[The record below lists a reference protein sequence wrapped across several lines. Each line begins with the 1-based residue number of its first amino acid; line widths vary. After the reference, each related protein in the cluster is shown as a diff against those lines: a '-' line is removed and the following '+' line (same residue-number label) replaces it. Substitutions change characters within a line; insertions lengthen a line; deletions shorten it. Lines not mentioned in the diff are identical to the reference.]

1 MCPWVAAMRD
11 HRRRRPGILTAA
23 AAAIAVVLVAAG
35 PARADRSPSDPATA
49 PITRETRVVDRGRSI
64 IERRVVPFDG
74 QTLTERGGRQVTVTL
89 DAEVLFELDQATL
102 TPEATASLRDLAQ
115 TINGRRAAPGISVV
129 GHTDALGTD
138 AHNLDLSQRRA
149 AAVRDFLAPLL
160 VGGDVAFTVE
170 GRGSAEPVAPNTRP
184 DGSDDPE
191 GRRHNRRV
199 EVTFTARSDS

>member
-1 MCPWVAAMRD
+1 M
-11 HRRRRPGILTAA
+11 
-23 AAAIAVVLVAAG
+23 AVVLVAAA
-35 PARADRSPSDPATA
+35 PALADRSPSDPATVS
-49 PITRETRVVDRGRSI
+49 ISRETRVVERSRLV
-64 IERRVVPFDG
+64 IERRVVPYDG
-74 QTLTERGGRQVTVTL
+74 QTLTERGGGQVTVTL

-102 TPEATASLRDLAQ
+102 TPEATDSLRDLAQ
-115 TINGRRAAPGISVV
+115 TINGRRAAPGITVV

-160 VGGDVAFTVE
+160 VGSDVAFTVE
-170 GRGSAEPVAPNTRP
+170 GRGSAEPVAPDTRS
-184 DGSDDPE
+184 DGSDNPE

>member
-1 MCPWVAAMRD
+1 MRD
-11 HRRRRPGILTAA
+11 RRRSRPGRPTVA
-23 AAAIAVVLVAAG
+23 AAAIVTAVLVTAG
-35 PARADRSPSDPATA
+35 PALADRSPADPATVTVNRDTSVIERPSA
-49 PITRETRVVDRGRSI
+49 V
-64 IERRVVPFDG
+64 IERRVVPYDG
-74 QTLTERGGRQVTVTL
+74 QVLTERGGGQVTVTL

-102 TPEATASLRDLAQ
+102 TPEATDSLRDLAQ
-115 TINGRRAAPGISVV
+115 TINGRRAAPGITVV

-149 AAVRDFLAPLL
+149 AAVRDFLAPLV
-160 VGGDVAFTVE
+160 VGSDAAFTVE

-199 EVTFTARSDS
+199 EVTFTARPDEGA

>member
-1 MCPWVAAMRD
+1 MPEAGRRARAAVAVLAA
-11 HRRRRPGILTAA
+11 PLTA
-23 AAAIAVVLVAAG
+23 AVVLVAAV
-35 PARADRSPSDPATA
+35 PALADRSPSDPATVA
-49 PITRETRVVDRGRSI
+49 ITRETRVIERQRSI
-64 IERRVVPFDG
+64 IERRVVPYDG
-74 QTLTERGGRQVTVTL
+74 QALTERGGGQVTVAL

-102 TPEATASLRDLAQ
+102 TPEAQTSLQDLAQ
-115 TINGRRAAPGISVV
+115 TINQRRAAPGITVV

-160 VGGDVAFTVE
+160 SGSDVAFTVE
-170 GRGSAEPVAPNTRP
+170 GRGAAEPVSPNTKP

-199 EVTFTARSDS
+199 EVTFTARPD

>member
-1 MCPWVAAMRD
+1 MPDR
-11 HRRRRPGILTAA
+11 RRRRPGRLTADAATAA
-23 AAAIAVVLVAAG
+23 AVLAAVLVGAG
-35 PARADRSPSDPATA
+35 PALADRAPSDPATVS
-49 PITRETRVVDRGRSI
+49 INRETRVVERPRI
-64 IERRVVPFDG
+64 VIERRVVPYDG
-74 QTLTERGGRQVTVTL
+74 QTLTERGGGQVTVTL

-102 TPEATASLRDLAQ
+102 TPEAADSLRDLAQ
-115 TINGRRAAPGISVV
+115 TINGRRAAPGITVV

-160 VGGDVAFTVE
+160 VGSDVAFTVE

-199 EVTFTARSDS
+199 EVTFTARSAS